1 MTTFR
6 RYTNQVSIQDWT
18 TVQMQMSAG
27 NQFTDAAP
35 LDDVSGTG
43 VGPFLMFE
51 KGIWKYPQQA
61 VGGRFTVPTGIA
73 KPVRLVGVMADF
85 GANTAYTISVK
96 GIDGSVSRPDNTSG
110 TPYPAADA
118 ALYREGDIVVNSG
131 NTRYLSLNFNTTAN
145 DHFTILH
152 PGMDLVVTTA
162 AGSSPLVRLTFA
174 ICYDH
179 Y

>member
-1 MTTFR
+1 MTTVR
-6 RYTNQVSIQDWT
+6 RYTNQISIQDWT
-18 TVQMQMSAG
+18 TVQMWMTAG

-51 KGIWKYPQQA
+51 KGIWKYPQQG
-61 VGGRFTVPTGIA
+61 VGGRFTVPASIA

-85 GANTAYTISVK
+85 GANTAYTLSVN
-96 GIDGSVSRPDNTSG
+96 GIDGGTRPDNTSN

-118 ALYREGDIVVNSG
+118 PLYREGDIEIKSG
-131 NTRYLSLNFNTTAN
+131 TSRYLALNFNTTAN
-145 DHFTILH
+145 DSFAILH

-162 AGSSPLVRLTFA
+162 AGVSPLVRLTFA